1 MLSLLRPLPTTMAL
15 LGRPGGRTMM
25 MLAQPLK
32 KLPKTTVKVRCT
44 QCRTKLFHYAKGG
57 TGSLVK
63 CFEER
68 ILKDFTAGDLRCPSC
83 GGEFARPAMIRGA
96 VMCCG

>member
-1 MLSLLRPLPTTMAL
+1 
-15 LGRPGGRTMM
+15 M
-25 MLAQPLK
+25 MLAQPRK

-44 QCRTKLFHYAKGG
+44 QCRTKLFTYAKGG

-83 GGEFARPAMIRGA
+83 GGEFARPAIIRGA
-96 VMCCG
+96 VMCVVCEWDDSCVRVCVVL